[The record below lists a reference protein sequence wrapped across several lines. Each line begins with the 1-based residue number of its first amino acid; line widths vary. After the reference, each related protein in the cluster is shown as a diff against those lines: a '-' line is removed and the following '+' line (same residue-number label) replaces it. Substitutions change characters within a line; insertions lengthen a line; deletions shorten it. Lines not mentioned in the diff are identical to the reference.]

1 MRLIVALYE
10 RDIVMTDSAL
20 EQILQGVFRFAN
32 LFAQKLQ
39 LDHSY
44 KTGSSSIAK
53 SHHRRQ
59 YQVLPCVVFQ
69 NQTRLEPRPFTR
81 CDIFIDTV
89 LYAKQKNIYH
99 RICIEMSKWRNERHE
114 RKVGERE
121 RNHGKQVKKMDV
133 NDVRMDVMFG
143 RRREDRIEN

>member
-59 YQVLPCVVFQ
+59 YQLLPCVVFQ
-69 NQTRLEPRPFTR
+69 IKHVWNLDHLQE
-81 CDIFIDTV
+81 
-89 LYAKQKNIYH
+89 AIYLL
-99 RICIEMSKWRNERHE
+99 ILSCM
-114 RKVGERE
+114 
-121 RNHGKQVKKMDV
+121 
-133 NDVRMDVMFG
+133 
-143 RRREDRIEN
+143 